1 MYDAYISGHSPVFKT
16 AWKYVKDKVR
26 ILERDFC
33 INPTEEEL
41 AHLNTLTTQTAI
53 DNAILTIINRHW
65 A

>member
-1 MYDAYISGHSPVFKT
+1 MYDAYISGHSPIFKT

-26 ILERDFC
+26 ILERDFY
-33 INPTEEEL
+33 IKPTEEEL

-53 DNAILTIINRHW
+53 DNAVLSIIAHHW